1 MVTRIYLVRH
11 AEAEGNAMEFFQGST
26 DTRLTDKGQKQLQ
39 CLAERFRDIAL
50 DAIYTSP
57 FGRARQTAEAVNHSH
72 GLPLFSEPELREI
85 NGGDW
90 EGKLWVKLP
99 ELYPE
104 AYAKWTGEMWRF
116 CAPNGESMQSVW
128 NRMTAVFTRIA
139 REHKGQTV
147 AVASHGCALRN
158 FLCYVEFGNMERL
171 PDVGWADNTAVSLVE
186 YDDET
191 GWRLIFKNDASHLPP
206 EYTTLRHSKWCRYE
220 TAKEETT

>member
-1 MVTRIYLVRH
+1 MVTKIYLVRH

-26 DTRLTDKGQKQLQ
+26 DTRLTEKGKSQLQ
-39 CLAERFRDIAL
+39 YLAERFREIPV

-57 FGRARQTAEAVNHSH
+57 FGRAKQTAEAVNLHH
-72 GLPLFSEPELREI
+72 KLPLYTEYDLREI

-90 EGKLWVKLP
+90 EGKRWTELP
-99 ELYPE
+99 EAYPE
-104 AYAKWTGEMWRF
+104 EYAKWTGEMWRF
-116 CAPNGESMQSVW
+116 QAPRGESMQSVW
-128 NRMTAVFTRIA
+128 NRMTAVMERIA
-139 REHKGQTV
+139 SAHQGQTI

-186 YDDET
+186 YDDAT
-191 GWRLIFKNDASHLPP
+191 GWRLLFKNDATHLPP
-206 EYTTLRHSKWCRYE
+206 ECSTLRQSKWCRYE